1 MNGSYQGSSRGW
13 LLGRPGRILVAVAL
27 ASAAAAIFVHPWW
40 PNDRTVPTT
49 YRGDSA
55 YFAQLDS
62 SLWTFLLAWGARH
75 PDRPYEPPILVP
87 LAAPA
92 TANDPRLFEQWWA
105 TPIFRALEPIRAW
118 GVTTCIALLATAL
131 SAWWAGWRLTGSAWG
146 GGGFMILFS
155 YGTFRAAH
163 VMHVEAM
170 AAPFL
175 PLVPVAL
182 AQIAR
187 APSPP
192 GDGIGAPEGGSPE
205 GGSPA
210 GDTPS
215 ILGAGVLLGLAAVDY
230 SYTAF
235 ALGLALPVAFAWMGL
250 SRRAAWGRL
259 AIAALAA
266 IAVVALF
273 YGPIAVRYAAFHAAT
288 GLERTAWE
296 VDAGSAGLRAW
307 LTGPDGTLLPPFGG
321 AGEYLPDSRLFPG
334 FLLLGL
340 AVAGFR
346 ATWRSLPAILVLGL
360 VALAASIG
368 TGRPLLA
375 DLGLDPPRFALPW
388 DWLHE
393 NLLPVRAIRAPAR
406 LAVVAHLALAVSG
419 AWAIAGLSR
428 RGTPGRVAAAALL
441 LAALLEARLGMHEVS
456 IRPDR
461 LDDPA
466 YAWLAEQPAE
476 GAVLE
481 MPMGM
486 NSSFPTRDFAE
497 AESLLAF
504 LRHGKP
510 TPNGTMA
517 LVLPWHDA
525 IAIQLQRPRPGRTRE
540 MLEALGVRW
549 VVAGDETSVRA
560 AEVMELAE
568 AWRSPTGLGVYRVDS
583 PASIPLSPAAFQERM
598 AAWMPRT
605 PIEGDSGWSGWLTVP
620 TAISALPGAPI
631 RIRGTVWNTGSETWS
646 VRGALYGVGP
656 AGDIQV
662 ATRAW
667 TAADGAEWPRSLRG
681 RPLRLS
687 GPILADVAPGESA
700 PFVIAGFAPRR
711 RGTWHVE
718 LGLEARGLFPLV
730 DAGHPPAIL
739 KFEVR

>member
-1 MNGSYQGSSRGW
+1 MSVSHQDITRGRTRSRTARV
-13 LLGRPGRILVAVAL
+13 LVAALLVAVAAVVFL
-27 ASAAAAIFVHPWW
+27 HPWV

-49 YRGDSA
+49 YHGDAA

-62 SLWTFLLAWGARH
+62 TLWAFLLAWGARH

-87 LAAPA
+87 LTAPA

-105 TPIFRALEPIRAW
+105 SPVFRALDPIRAW
-118 GVTTCIALLATAL
+118 GITTGIALLATAFT
-131 SAWWAGWRLTGSAWG
+131 AWWAGARLTGSAWG
-146 GGGFMILFS
+146 GCGFMVLFAF
-155 YGTFRAAH
+155 GCFRAAH

-182 AQIAR
+182 DRIAR
-187 APSPP
+187 GAGALGADVGIP
-192 GDGIGAPEGGSPE
+192 GEGRSEDDTPALIGA
-205 GGSPA
+205 
-210 GDTPS
+210 
-215 ILGAGVLLGLAAVDY
+215 GALLGLAAVDY

-235 ALGLALPVAFAWMGL
+235 ALGLALPVVFAWMGL

-259 AIAALAA
+259 AVAAMAA
-266 IAVVALF
+266 SAVVALF
-273 YGPIAVRYAAFHAAT
+273 YGPIALRYAAFHAAT

-296 VDAGSAGLRAW
+296 VDAGSAGVRAW
-307 LTGPDGTLLPPFGG
+307 LTGPNGRILPPFGG
-321 AGEYLPDSRLFPG
+321 EGEHLPDSRLFPG

-340 AVAGFR
+340 ALAGLR
-346 ATWRSLPAILVLGL
+346 ATWRRLPAVLVLGL
-360 VALAASIG
+360 VAFAASLG

-375 DLGLDPPRFALPW
+375 DLGLDPPRAALPW

-393 NLLPVRAIRAPAR
+393 HLLPVRAIRAPAR

-419 AWAIAGLSR
+419 AWALAALAR
-428 RGTPGRVAAAALL
+428 RGSRGRAGAAVLL
-441 LAALLEARLGMHEVS
+441 VAALLEARLGMHEVS
-456 IRPDR
+456 IRPER
-461 LDDPA
+461 LDDPV
-466 YAWLAEQPAE
+466 YAWLADQPAE

-486 NSSFPTRDFAE
+486 NSSFPTRDYAE
-497 AESLLAF
+497 AEALLTF

-525 IAIQLQRPRPGRTRE
+525 IAVHLQRPRPLPTRAL
-540 MLEALGVRW
+540 LEALGVRW

-560 AEVMELAE
+560 AGVLDLREE
-568 AWRSPTGLGVYRVDS
+568 WRSPTGVRVYGVDS
-583 PASIPLSPAAFQERM
+583 PASVPTSPAVFQERM

-605 PIEGDSGWSGWLTVP
+605 PIEGDSGWSGRLAVP
-620 TAISALPGAPI
+620 AALSVAPGAPI
-631 RIRGTVWNTGSETWS
+631 RIRGTAWNTGRETWS

-662 ATRAW
+662 ASREW
-667 TAADGAEWPRSLRG
+667 TSEDGEEPPRSLRG

-687 GPILADVAPGESA
+687 GLILADVAPGESA

-711 RGTWHVE
+711 RGTWKVE
-718 LGLEARGLFPLV
+718 LGLEARGLFPLH
-730 DAGHPPAIL
+730 DAGRSPAVL
-739 KFEVR
+739 RFEVR